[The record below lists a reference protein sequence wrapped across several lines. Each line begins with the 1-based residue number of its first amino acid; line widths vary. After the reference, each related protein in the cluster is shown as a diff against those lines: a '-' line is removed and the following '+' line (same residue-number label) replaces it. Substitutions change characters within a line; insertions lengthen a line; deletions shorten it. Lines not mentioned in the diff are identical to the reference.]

1 MKYFSLA
8 SDAPDLAP
16 LRAALHHA
24 ESGGYCAFEGWVR
37 NSNEGRAVSGL
48 EYEAYPELAIAE
60 GERIV
65 EEALARYGAITAHC
79 MHRTGNMA
87 IGDLAVWIGVSSAHR
102 DEAFRACRYIID
114 EIKHRLPIWKKEQY
128 IDGDTAWVAC
138 AHTYREHEH
147 ESQHGH
153 AHGSPKHKPSLPFVP
168 DYSRQTRLREV
179 GEAGQAKLAA
189 ARVLVIGAGGLGCP
203 VLTYLAGAGVGT
215 LGIVDGD
222 RLDAS
227 NLHRQTLYDAR
238 DIGERKVEL
247 AARRIAA
254 LNPTVAVQTYAE
266 PLQAGNIVDVFGQYD
281 LVVECTDDLGSRY
294 LSNDAAILTGTP
306 LILASVYQYE
316 GQLQVITAKPGE
328 PCLRCLWPQEPAAGV
343 AGSCIE
349 SGVLGPVPGVLGTM
363 QAIEALKLL
372 LDLPR
377 PADHALLL
385 TNLLDGTSQRLPIDA
400 AQGCAMHGGCVET
413 ARIGLGHAQGA
424 REVDLT
430 FADLDDAIA
439 AGYNL
444 VDVREAA
451 EISAQPLPAPS
462 RWIPSASIGE
472 RASELANGPVLLVC
486 ASGRRSGMAAR
497 TLRGQGMLNIHSLT
511 GGVAALAAQRDRV
524 AG

>member
-1 MKYFSLA
+1 MKHFSLA
-8 SDAPDLAP
+8 SDAIDLA
-16 LRAALHHA
+16 RLHASLQHPG
-24 ESGGYCAFEGWVR
+24 SGGFCAFEGWVR
-37 NSNEGRAVSGL
+37 NSNEGRAVNGL
-48 EYEAYPELAIAE
+48 EYEAYAELALAE

-65 EEALARYGAITAHC
+65 EEAIARYGVNVAHC
-79 MHRTGNMA
+79 MHRTGNLA

-114 EIKHRLPIWKKEQY
+114 EIKYRLPIWKKEHY
-128 IDGDTAWVAC
+128 VEGDTAWVAC

-147 ESQHGH
+147 EPHHWHDH
-153 AHGSPKHKPSLPFVP
+153 AHGPVASFVP

-238 DIGERKVEL
+238 DIGERKVDL
-247 AARRIAA
+247 AMRRIAA
-254 LNPTVAVQTYAE
+254 LNPTVTVQAYAE
-266 PLQAGNIVDVFGQYD
+266 PLHAGNIVDVCGHYD

-294 LSNDAAILTGTP
+294 LSNDAAILAGIP
-306 LILASVYQYE
+306 LVLASVYQYE
-316 GQLQVITAKPGE
+316 GQLQVVTAKPGD

-349 SGVLGPVPGVLGTM
+349 SGVLGPVPGVLGSM

-377 PADHALLL
+377 PIDHALLL
-385 TNLLDGTSQRLPIDA
+385 INLLDGTSQRLPIDHA
-400 AQGCAMHGGCVET
+400 RGCAMHGGCAEAAHRGLAIAQA
-413 ARIGLGHAQGA
+413 ARD
-424 REVDLT
+424 VDLV
-430 FADLDDAIA
+430 FDDLDAAIA
-439 AGYNL
+439 DGYRL
-444 VDVREAA
+444 VDVREAV
-451 EISAQPLPAPS
+451 EIAAQPLHAPS
-462 RWIPSASIGE
+462 QWIPSAKIGE
-472 RASELANGPVLLVC
+472 HATELTTGLVLLVC
-486 ASGRRSGMAAR
+486 ASGRRSGVAAR
-497 TLRGQGMLNIHSLT
+497 MLRGQGMRNIHSLA
-511 GGVAALAAQRDRV
+511 GGVAALATRRDRV
-524 AG
+524 TG

>member
-1 MKYFSLA
+1 MKHFSLA
-8 SDAPDLAP
+8 SDAVDLAP
-16 LRAALHHA
+16 LRAALEHPG
-24 ESGGYCAFEGWVR
+24 SGGFCAFEGWVR

-48 EYEAYPELAIAE
+48 EYEAYPELAAAE

-65 EEALARYGAITAHC
+65 EEAIARYGVNAAHC
-79 MHRTGNMA
+79 MHRTGNLA

-102 DEAFRACRYIID
+102 GEAFRACRYIID
-114 EIKHRLPIWKKEQY
+114 EIKHRLPIWKKEHY
-128 IDGDTAWVAC
+128 IDGDAAWVAC

-147 ESQHGH
+147 EAGHGY
-153 AHGSPKHKPSLPFVP
+153 AHGEPAHQLSAPFVP

-179 GEAGQAKLAA
+179 GQAGQAKLAA

-215 LGIVDGD
+215 LGVVDGD

-238 DIGERKVEL
+238 DIGECKVDL
-247 AARRIAA
+247 AVRRIAA
-254 LNPTVAVQTYAE
+254 LNPAVAVQTYAE
-266 PLQAGNIVDVFGQYD
+266 PLHAGNIVEVFGQYD

-316 GQLQVITAKPGE
+316 GQLQVITAKPGD
-328 PCLRCLWPQEPAAGV
+328 PCLRCLWPQEPAAGT
-343 AGSCIE
+343 AGSCVE
-349 SGVLGPVPGVLGTM
+349 SGVLGPVPGVLGSM

-377 PADHALLL
+377 PADHALMLV
-385 TNLLDGTSQRLPIDA
+385 NLLDGTSQRLPIDA
-400 AQGCAMHGGCVET
+400 ARGCVLHGGCVEAAGT
-413 ARIGLGHAQGA
+413 GLGHARSA
-424 REVDLT
+424 RDVDLK

-439 AGYNL
+439 AGYTV

-451 EISAQPLPAPS
+451 EISAQPLHVPS
-462 RWIPSASIGE
+462 QWIPSALIGE
-472 RASELANGPVLLVC
+472 RATELVKGAVLLVC

-497 TLRGQGMLNIHSLT
+497 LLREQGMFNIHSLA
-511 GGVAALAAQRDRV
+511 GGVAALAPRRERV
-524 AG
+524 AD